1 MSAQVPSNLIPTRL
15 TQLADDPSPSV
26 TGYLMYVRDGN
37 TYKVQVSSLLAAAP
51 DSVPASRQVI
61 AGTGMSGG
69 GALAANVTLSI
80 AAAGVGPTQ
89 LASTGVTPGVYG
101 SASNA
106 PQVTIDA
113 QGRVTSATNVP
124 FVITGYVP
132 DSRQVI
138 AGTGLTGGGTLSAD
152 RTFYVDLA
160 TAMPLSVNDTGVVGV
175 SSKSARQ
182 DHRHPA
188 IELADDTQVN
198 GLLGLDSGGTAK
210 SLVAAAGAP
219 IYSGAD
225 GLYVGTAGLV
235 GQVVVSGGA
244 GAPTW
249 DNVALIGA
257 QSANVFYAGPS
268 TGPAA
273 PVSFRTVV
281 AADIPTL
288 NQDSS
293 GSAGSLKSTATT
305 GKLTV
310 TGPGAATTRAMTVP
324 DADFTVATG
333 GGVITGTSSGTNTG
347 DNPGVTSVTGTAP
360 IASSGGNTPAI
371 SLNNT
376 AVTPGSYTL
385 ASITVDAKGRL
396 TAASSGSDLG
406 GDVVGPASS
415 VGNRVVTFDGV
426 SGKLIKDSG
435 LLLSGSNTGDQ
446 TISLTGGVTGSG
458 TGSFAATVLT
468 NANLTGAITSVGNA
482 ASLGSFTSAQLA
494 TALTDETGTGA
505 NVFAT
510 SPTLVTPAL
519 GTPSALVGTNITGTA
534 AGLSIGGN
542 AATATNTSITA
553 SSANAINYITFVS
566 AISGNLSQLV
576 QSGITVNPS
585 TSALTGGIRGGVF

>member
-1 MSAQVPSNLIPTRL
+1 MSIPSNSIPTKL
-15 TQLADDPSPSV
+15 LQLPEDPAPST
-26 TGYLMYVRDGN
+26 TGYLMYSRGGV
-37 TYKVQVSSLLAAAP
+37 TYKVLTSDLITAAGTIP
-51 DSVPASRQVI
+51 SSRQII
-61 AGTGMSGG
+61 AGTGMTGG
-69 GALAANVTLSI
+69 GDLSANRTLSI
-80 AAAGVGPTQ
+80 AAGGVGPTQ

-101 SASNA
+101 SASNV
-106 PQVTIDA
+106 PQVTVDA
-113 QGRVTSATNVP
+113 QGRVTSASNIP
-124 FVITGYVP
+124 FSVTGFVP

-310 TGPGAATTRAMTVP
+310 TGPGAAATRAMTVP

-371 SLNNT
+371 SLNDT
-376 AVTPGSYTL
+376 AVTPGSWGSATASAQITL
-385 ASITVDAKGRL
+385 NAKGL
-396 TAASSGSDLG
+396 ATAASNVTITPAVGSITGLG
-406 GDVVGPASS
+406 TNVATALGVAIGSAGAPVLFNGVGGTPSS
-415 VGNRVVTFDGV
+415 FT
-426 SGKLIKDSG
+426 
-435 LLLSGSNTGDQ
+435 
-446 TISLTGGVTGSG
+446 
-458 TGSFAATVLT
+458 LT
-468 NANLTGAITSVGNA
+468 NATGQIV
-482 ASLGSFTSAQLA
+482 
-494 TALTDETGTGA
+494 
-505 NVFAT
+505 
-510 SPTLVTPAL
+510 
-519 GTPSALVGTNITGTA
+519 
-534 AGLSIGGN
+534 AG
-542 AATATNTSITA
+542 
-553 SSANAINYITFVS
+553 
-566 AISGNLSQLV
+566 ISG
-576 QSGITVNPS
+576 GT
-585 TSALTGGIRGGVF
+585 F